1 MILVLYPVITQL
13 IRIGLYTPYLSTS
26 SHILEK
32 QSLQNK
38 STRLANLSF
47 LIKNSS
53 IDNSFFVAFCAS
65 VALVTWL
72 SKYSKYYITI
82 SHTVYTCSLDR
93 FICDLEKYNWPKYL
107 SKLSLYS
114 VLFCSPYPPI
124 PTSVT
129 PVCRGGREQFP
140 IVGGA
145 WVEQHLSYVA
155 QFCWFPQFVKQLW
168 RHCNACNF
176 TKDQN
181 HSSNKSNQLLILI
194 KIRNTTPSNNRVD
207 FLHNSFT
214 LKISIFSVAYI
225 RPSQT
230 SMMELLLQK

>member
-1 MILVLYPVITQL
+1 MYFMILVLYPVITKL
-13 IRIGLYTPYLSTS
+13 IRLGLYTPDLSTS

-38 STRLANLSF
+38 PTWGTNLIF
-47 LIKNSS
+47 VIKNSS
-53 IDNSFFVAFCAS
+53 IDNSFFVTFCAS

-82 SHTVYTCSLDR
+82 SHTVYTCSLNR

-114 VLFCSPYPPI
+114 VLFCSPYPPTQI
-124 PTSVT
+124 PVP
-129 PVCRGGREQFP
+129 PVCSGGRGE
-140 IVGGA
+140 
-145 WVEQHLSYVA
+145 HLSYIA
-155 QFCWFPQFVKQLW
+155 QFCWFPQFAKQLW
-168 RHCNACNF
+168 GHCKSCNL

-181 HSSNKSNQLLILI
+181 HSSNKSNQLLTLI
-194 KIRNTTPSNNRVD
+194 RTRNTNRDD

-225 RPSQT
+225 WPSQT
-230 SMMELLLQK
+230 SMM

>member
-1 MILVLYPVITQL
+1 MYFMILVPYPVITKL
-13 IRIGLYTPYLSTS
+13 IRLGLYTPDLSTS

-38 STRLANLSF
+38 PTWGTNLIF
-47 LIKNSS
+47 VIKNSS
-53 IDNSFFVAFCAS
+53 IDNSFFVTFCAS

-93 FICDLEKYNWPKYL
+93 FICDLEIYNWPKYL

-114 VLFCSPYPPI
+114 VLFCSPYPLTQI
-124 PTSVT
+124 PVP
-129 PVCRGGREQFP
+129 PVCSGGRGAGFP

-145 WVEQHLSYVA
+145 WGEHLSYNA
-155 QFCWFPQFVKQLW
+155 QFCWFPQFAKQLW
-168 RHCNACNF
+168 GHCKSCNL

-181 HSSNKSNQLLILI
+181 HSSNKSNQLLIFI
-194 KIRNTTPSNNRVD
+194 KTRNTTRSNNHDD

-214 LKISIFSVAYI
+214 LKISIFSVA
-225 RPSQT
+225 
-230 SMMELLLQK
+230 

>member
-1 MILVLYPVITQL
+1 MYFMILVLYPVITKL
-13 IRIGLYTPYLSTS
+13 IRLGLYTPDLSTS

-38 STRLANLSF
+38 PTWGTNLIF
-47 LIKNSS
+47 VIKNSS
-53 IDNSFFVAFCAS
+53 IDNSFFVTFCAS

-82 SHTVYTCSLDR
+82 SHTVYTCSLNR

-114 VLFCSPYPPI
+114 VLFCSPYPP
-124 PTSVT
+124 TQT
-129 PVCRGGREQFP
+129 PVPPSLQWGKGGR
-140 IVGGA
+140 VSHSWGSLGGA
-145 WVEQHLSYVA
+145 PLLHCPI
-155 QFCWFPQFVKQLW
+155 CWFPQFAKQLW
-168 RHCNACNF
+168 GHCKSCNL

-181 HSSNKSNQLLILI
+181 HSSNKSNQLLTLI
-194 KIRNTTPSNNRVD
+194 RTRNTNRDD

-225 RPSQT
+225 WPSQT
-230 SMMELLLQK
+230 SMM